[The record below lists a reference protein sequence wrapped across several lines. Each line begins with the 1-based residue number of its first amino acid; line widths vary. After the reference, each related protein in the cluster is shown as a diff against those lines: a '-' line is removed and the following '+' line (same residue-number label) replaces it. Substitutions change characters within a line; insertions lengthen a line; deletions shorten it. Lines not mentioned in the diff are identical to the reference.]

1 MPHDTEPLT
10 VFRVRSPGDLI
21 DLIPYLLG
29 FHPRSSLVLIGL
41 HEGRVAATARADLA
55 DIAAS
60 QVQLSDTIQLVV
72 GSKADQLIA
81 AIYDDGARI
90 GPNGSSTITH
100 GDTIRALGR
109 LRGQRWP
116 AAESDALLV
125 ARGRWRSYLLRRRAV
140 LPAERHAAGRRC
152 IGGGRDSHLRRVGG
166 APGPFRCDGFAGSVA
181 RRAARSPR
189 AASIAHYENSAAA
202 AILDGRLQRHQR
214 SVKRA
219 LFAAARDGDRALFP
233 GQSGSVPDED
243 VCRFAVALV
252 DTPIRDAVWL
262 AIERRQLDGR
272 ALWREIARRAP
283 QPYDAAPLFL
293 FGWVCWRD
301 GNGVLAALAAERAL
315 ASDPGYRA
323 ADLLLGAVRHGLDP
337 RRTPRL
343 RLPRS
348 A

>member
-1 MPHDTEPLT
+1 MPHDTEPLA

-29 FHPRSSLVLIGL
+29 FHPRSSLVVIGL
-41 HEGRVAATARADLA
+41 HEGRVAATARADLD
-55 DIAAS
+55 DIATS

-90 GPNGSSTITH
+90 GSNGSSTITH

-109 LRGQRWP
+109 LADTAGLRLV
-116 AAESDALLV
+116 DALLV
-125 ARGRWRSYLLRRRAV
+125 ARGRWRSYLCDDEQCCPPNGTL
-140 LPAERHAAGRRC
+140 L
-152 IGGGRDSHLRRVGG
+152 GGD
-166 APGPFRCDGFAGSVA
+166 ASVA
-181 RRAARSPR
+181 AATATYAGLVALPDRSDVTALLDPFPVEQR
-189 AASIAHYENSAAA
+189 EALEPLIAHYENSVAG
-202 AILDGRLQRHQR
+202 AILDGRLQRYQR
-214 SVKRA
+214 SLKRA

-272 ALWREIARRAP
+272 GIWREIARRAP

-293 FGWVCWRD
+293 YGWVCWRD
-301 GNGVLAALAAERAL
+301 GSGVLAALAAERAL
-315 ASDPGYRA
+315 ASDPDYRA
-323 ADLLLGAVRHGLDP
+323 ADLLLGAVKHGLDP

>member
-1 MPHDTEPLT
+1 MPHDAKPLA
-10 VFRVRSPGDLI
+10 VFRVQSPGDLI

-41 HEGRVAATARADLA
+41 CEGRVAATARADLA

-60 QVQLSDTIQLVV
+60 HIELSDTIQLVV
-72 GSKADQLIA
+72 RSSADQLVA
-81 AIYDDGARI
+81 AIYDDRI
-90 GPNGSSTITH
+90 GANGSTIPH
-100 GDTIRALGR
+100 GDTIHSLGR
-109 LRGQRWP
+109 LADSAGLRLV
-116 AAESDALLV
+116 DALLV
-125 ARGRWRSYLLRRRAV
+125 ARGRWRSYLCDDEQCCPPNGTL
-140 LPAERHAAGRRC
+140 LAG
-152 IGGGRDSHLRRVGG
+152 D
-166 APGPFRCDGFAGSVA
+166 ASVA
-181 RRAARSPR
+181 AATATYAGLVALPDRSDVTALLDPFPTEQR
-189 AASIAHYENSAAA
+189 EALEPLIAHYENCATA
-202 AILDGRLQRHQR
+202 AILDGRSQSYQR
-214 SVKRA
+214 SLKRA

-262 AIERRQLDGR
+262 ATERRQLDGR

-283 QPYDAAPLFL
+283 HPYDAAPLFL
-293 FGWVCWRD
+293 YGWVCWRD
-301 GNGVLAALAAERAL
+301 GSGVLAVLAAERAL

>member
-1 MPHDTEPLT
+1 MPHDTEPLA
-10 VFRVRSPGDLI
+10 VLRVRSPGDLI

-29 FHPRSSLVLIGL
+29 FHPRSSLVLVGL
-41 HEGRVAATARADLA
+41 HDGRVAATARADLA
-55 DIAAS
+55 DIAAG
-60 QVQLSDTIQLVV
+60 QVPLSDTIQLIVR
-72 GSKADQLIA
+72 GEADQLVA
-81 AIYDDGARI
+81 AIYDDRARL
-90 GPNGSSTITH
+90 GGDGSTITH
-100 GDTIRALGR
+100 GDTVHTLGR
-109 LRGQRWP
+109 LADSAGLRLV
-116 AAESDALLV
+116 EALLV
-125 ARGRWRSYLLRRRAV
+125 ARGRWRSYLCDDEQCCPPNGIAL
-140 LPAERHAAGRRC
+140 AG
-152 IGGGRDSHLRRVGG
+152 DS
-166 APGPFRCDGFAGSVA
+166 SVA
-181 RRAARSPR
+181 AATATYAGLVALPDRGDVTALLDPFAIEQR
-189 AASIAHYENSAAA
+189 EALEPLIVHYENSATA
-202 AILDGRLQRHQR
+202 AILDGRSQSYQR
-214 SVKRA
+214 SLKRA
-219 LFAAARDGDRALFP
+219 LFAAARDADRALFP

-262 AIERRQLDGR
+262 ATERRQLDGR

>member
-1 MPHDTEPLT
+1 MPHDTEPLA

-29 FHPRSSLVLIGL
+29 FHPMSSLVLIGL
-41 HEGRVAATARADLA
+41 HEGRVAATARADLD

-81 AIYDDGARI
+81 AIYDNGAQI
-90 GPNGSSTITH
+90 GSNGSTITH
-100 GDTIRALGR
+100 GDIIRALGR
-109 LRGQRWP
+109 LADTAGLRLV
-116 AAESDALLV
+116 DALLV
-125 ARGRWRSYLLRRRAV
+125 ARGRWRSYLCDDEQCCPPNGTL
-140 LPAERHAAGRRC
+140 LAGN
-152 IGGGRDSHLRRVGG
+152 
-166 APGPFRCDGFAGSVA
+166 ASVA
-181 RRAARSPR
+181 AATAIYAGLVALPDRSDVTALLDPFPIEQR
-189 AASIAHYENSAAA
+189 EALEPLIAHYENSAAG
-202 AILDGRLQRHQR
+202 AILDGRSQRYQR
-214 SVKRA
+214 SLKRA

-252 DTPIRDAVWL
+252 DTPTRDAVWL

-272 ALWREIARRAP
+272 GLWREIARRAP

-293 FGWVCWRD
+293 YGWVCWRD
-301 GNGVLAALAAERAL
+301 GSGVLAALAAERAL
-315 ASDPGYRA
+315 ASDPDYRA

>member
-1 MPHDTEPLT
+1 MPHNTEPLT

-21 DLIPYLLG
+21 DLVPYLLG

-41 HEGRVAATARADLA
+41 HQGRVAATARADLA

-60 QVQLSDTIQLVV
+60 QVQLSETIQLVV
-72 GSKADQLIA
+72 RSKADQLVA
-81 AIYDDGARI
+81 AIYDDRARI
-90 GPNGSSTITH
+90 GTNGSTIPH
-100 GDTIRALGR
+100 GDTIHSLGQLADRAGLR
-109 LRGQRWP
+109 LV
-116 AAESDALLV
+116 DALLV
-125 ARGRWRSYLLRRRAV
+125 ARRRWRSYLCDDEQCCPSNGTPL
-140 LPAERHAAGRRC
+140 AG
-152 IGGGRDSHLRRVGG
+152 D
-166 APGPFRCDGFAGSVA
+166 ASVA
-181 RRAARSPR
+181 AATATYAGLVARPDRSDVTALLDPFPTEQR
-189 AASIAHYENSAAA
+189 ETLEPLIAHYENLAAA
-202 AILDGRLQRHQR
+202 ATLDGHLQRYQR
-214 SVKRA
+214 SLKRA

-252 DTPIRDAVWL
+252 ETPIRDAVWL
-262 AIERRQLDGR
+262 ATERRQLDGR

-293 FGWVCWRD
+293 YGWVCWRD
-301 GNGVLAALAAERAL
+301 GNGVLAALAAQRAL

-323 ADLLLGAVRHGLDP
+323 AELLLGAVRHGLDP

>member
-1 MPHDTEPLT
+1 MPHATEPQT

-60 QVQLSDTIQLVV
+60 QVQLSETIQLVIR
-72 GSKADQLIA
+72 SKADQLIA
-81 AIYDDGARI
+81 AIYDDRARI
-90 GPNGSSTITH
+90 GPNDSTTTH
-100 GDTIRALGR
+100 RDTIHALGR
-109 LRGQRWP
+109 LADSASLRLT
-116 AAESDALLV
+116 DALLV
-125 ARGRWRSYLLRRRAV
+125 ARGRWRSYLCDDEQCCPPDGTALVGDASVAAATATYAGLVALPDRSDVTALLDP
-140 LPAERHAAGRRC
+140 LPAEQ
-152 IGGGRDSHLRRVGG
+152 RDALE
-166 APGPFRCDGFAGSVA
+166 PL
-181 RRAARSPR
+181 
-189 AASIAHYENSAAA
+189 IAHYENSAAA
-202 AILDGRLQRHQR
+202 AILDGCSPRHQR

-233 GQSGSVPDED
+233 GQSGFVPDED

-262 AIERRQLDGR
+262 ATERRQLDGR

-293 FGWVCWRD
+293 YGWVCWRD

-343 RLPRS
+343 RLPRP

>member
-1 MPHDTEPLT
+1 MPHATKPPA

-41 HEGRVAATARADLA
+41 YEGQVAATARTDLA

-60 QVQLSDTIQLVV
+60 QVQLSETIQLVSR
-72 GSKADQLIA
+72 SKADQLIA
-81 AIYDDGARI
+81 AIYDDRARV
-90 GPNGSSTITH
+90 GPDDSTSTH
-100 GDTIRALGR
+100 RETIHALGR
-109 LRGQRWP
+109 LAD
-116 AAESDALLV
+116 AAGLRLADALLV
-125 ARGRWRSYLLRRRAV
+125 ARGRWWSYLCDDEQCCPPNGTPLAGDASVAAATATYAGLVALPDRSDVTALLNP
-140 LPAERHAAGRRC
+140 LPAEQREA
-152 IGGGRDSHLRRVGG
+152 LE
-166 APGPFRCDGFAGSVA
+166 PL
-181 RRAARSPR
+181 
-189 AASIAHYENSAAA
+189 IAHYENCAAA
-202 AILDGRLQRHQR
+202 AILDGRSERHQR

-233 GQSGSVPDED
+233 GQSGSVPDQD

-262 AIERRQLDGR
+262 ATERRQLDGR

-293 FGWVCWRD
+293 YGWVCWRD
-301 GNGVLAALAAERAL
+301 GSGVLAVLAAERAL

-323 ADLLLGAVRHGLDP
+323 ADLLLGAVSHGLDP